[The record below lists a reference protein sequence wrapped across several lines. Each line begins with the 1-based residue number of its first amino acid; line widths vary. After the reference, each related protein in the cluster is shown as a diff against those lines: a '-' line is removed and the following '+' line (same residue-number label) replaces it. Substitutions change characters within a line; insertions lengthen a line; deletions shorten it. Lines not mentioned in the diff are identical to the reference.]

1 MASERMA
8 AVRTGPSAVRKPS
21 AGQRGGILAKL
32 LALVLILV
40 LLAGLYL
47 FRQPIL
53 RWVGGYWVVDEPPQ
67 HADAI
72 LLLGDD
78 TYLAE
83 RAARAAELYHAG
95 WAPRIVASGRWLRP
109 YFSIAELMEHDLRN
123 RGVPPEAIVRHA
135 SRAANTYE
143 EALSLRQLV
152 REQGWRRVLVVTSNS
167 HTRRARYIFRK
178 VMEPA
183 VAIRVVA
190 AADSSYDPRS
200 WWHTR
205 AGVKT
210 FFYETVGMAVAL
222 WEVHREDRPLAP
234 AAP

>member
-1 MASERMA
+1 
-8 AVRTGPSAVRKPS
+8 
-21 AGQRGGILAKL
+21 
-32 LALVLILV
+32 
-40 LLAGLYL
+40 
-47 FRQPIL
+47 
-53 RWVGGYWVVDEPPQ
+53 VVDEPPQ
-67 HADAI
+67 RADAI

-78 TYLAE
+78 NYLAE

-95 WAPRIVASGRWLRP
+95 WATKIVASGRWLRP
-109 YFSIAELMEHDLRN
+109 YFSIAELMEHDLGA
-123 RGVPPEAIVRHA
+123 RGVPPTAIVRHA
-135 SRAANTYE
+135 NRAANTYE
-143 EALSLRQLV
+143 EALSLRRLV
-152 REQGWRRVLVVTSNS
+152 HEQGWRRVLVVTSNS

-183 VAIRVVA
+183 VEIRVVA

-205 AGVKT
+205 TGVKT

-222 WEVHREDRPLAP
+222 WEVNREDHRLAP